1 MTFTMHDSPVGTNT
15 NREIIRDLRYIT
27 HLTRVRI
34 ISDFEAGDLTAQQ
47 IAAKHSTTVAIV
59 EAVFIGL

>member
-1 MTFTMHDSPVGTNT
+1 MHNSPVSTNN
-15 NREIIRDLRYIT
+15 NREIIRDLRHIT
-27 HLTRVRI
+27 YLTKVRI
-34 ISDFEAGDLTAQQ
+34 IADFQAGDLTVEQ

>member
-15 NREIIRDLRYIT
+15 NREIIRDLRHIT
-27 HLTRVRI
+27 NLTRVRI
-34 ISDFEAGDLTAQQ
+34 ISDFQAGDLTAQQ

>member
-1 MTFTMHDSPVGTNT
+1 MTFTMHDSPVGTNI

-27 HLTRVRI
+27 QLTKVRI
-34 ISDFEAGDLTAQQ
+34 IADFQAADLTVEQ
-47 IAAKHSTTVAIV
+47 IAKKHSTTVAIV